1 MSSIFWL
8 PLHLKIPLSSDSEE
22 GSDLILSLPAC
33 ELATKATK
41 WSSRMCNIVSGFCRT
56 IAVLQL
62 SPGTQLPPPSV
73 CVNS

>member
-8 PLHLKIPLSSDSEE
+8 PLHLKIPLSSDSEG

-41 WSSRMCNIVSGFCRT
+41 LMEFKNV
-56 IAVLQL
+56 
-62 SPGTQLPPPSV
+62 
-73 CVNS
+73 